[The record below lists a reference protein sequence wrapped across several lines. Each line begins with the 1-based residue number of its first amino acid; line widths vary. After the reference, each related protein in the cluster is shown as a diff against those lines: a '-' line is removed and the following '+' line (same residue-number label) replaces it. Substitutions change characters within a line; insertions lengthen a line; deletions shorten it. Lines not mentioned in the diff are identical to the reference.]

1 MTSVRQI
8 KLHNS
13 SAPKNQDRKYPK
25 LNDLIRQ
32 QNKCIRDNKATCVM
46 TREEKATDKKEEGG
60 WNLIQD
66 GGHSEVPARPTEAS
80 SGRMTL
86 KSMQSIPNNG
96 NKWEEDAFKKRFYEI
111 GKKKEKMVQQDV
123 VHSAEKWDSRSR
135 QLLSLHARSA
145 RSACPARRGKPGARR
160 CAAAWRSCRYCPQM
174 HCQTARNDSEQ
185 QGIRDEEQFIF

>member
-46 TREEKATDKKEEGG
+46 TREEKATDKKEEGS

-111 GKKKEKMVQQDV
+111 GKKKRKD
-123 VHSAEKWDSRSR
+123 
-135 QLLSLHARSA
+135 
-145 RSACPARRGKPGARR
+145 GATGR
-160 CAAAWRSCRYCPQM
+160 CAQCREVGLKKQATALPACSLCSLCLPGSQGQAWGQKVRSSLEIMQVLPPNALPNRTQ
-174 HCQTARNDSEQ
+174 
-185 QGIRDEEQFIF
+185 